1 MSVSPIIAVTMGDP
15 AGIGPEIVAKA
26 WKTLGHSM
34 RIVCVG
40 DCSVLSSTFLQL
52 YDEACVRPIQTVAE
66 ACYEPDVL
74 DVLDL
79 CNVDLRSLVAGQN
92 QAAAGHAAYEY
103 IVTSVELALSSQVGA
118 IVTAPI
124 SKEAMISAGHYYQ
137 GHTEIIAERTKSRVT
152 MMLVSGDFRV
162 SHVSTHLSLKD
173 AISRCKKARILEVIE
188 LTNQATMQLG
198 VRKPRIGVAGLN
210 PHAGEGGIFGDEES
224 KEIQPAIDEA
234 RNKGIDVFPQPIPG
248 DTVFHRMYRKKEFDA
263 VVAQYHDQGHI
274 PTKLL
279 DFFGGVN
286 ITMGS
291 PIVRTSVDHGT
302 AFDIAGKGVA
312 DANSLINALRL
323 AARLACGIQ

>member
-1 MSVSPIIAVTMGDP
+1 MNVSPIIAVTMGDP

-26 WKTLGHSM
+26 WKRLGHGM
-34 RIVCVG
+34 RLVCIG
-40 DCSVLSSTFLQL
+40 DLSVLSNTCLQL
-52 YDEACVRPIQTVAE
+52 FDEACVRPVQTIAE
-66 ACYEPDVL
+66 ARYEPDAL

-79 CNVDLRSLVAGQN
+79 HNVDLHRLVVGQN

-103 IVTSVELALSSQVGA
+103 IVAALDLAVSAQVDA

-124 SKEAMISAGHYYQ
+124 SKEAMISAGHHYH

-173 AISRCKKARILEVIE
+173 AISKCEKARVLEVIE
-188 LTNQATMQLG
+188 LTNQATMRLG
-198 VRKPRIGVAGLN
+198 VDKPRIGVAGLN
-210 PHAGEGGIFGDEES
+210 PHASEGGIFGDEELR
-224 KEIQPAIDEA
+224 EIQPAIDEA
-234 RNKGIDVFPQPIPG
+234 REKGIDVYPQPVPG
-248 DTVFHRMYRKKEFDA
+248 DTVFHRMHYKKEFDA

-291 PIVRTSVDHGT
+291 PIIRTSVDHGT

-312 DANSLINALRL
+312 DENSLINALRL
-323 AARLACGIQ
+323 AAKLASTTD

>member
-52 YDEACVRPIQTVAE
+52 YDKACVRPIQTVAE
-66 ACYEPDVL
+66 AHYEPDVL

-79 CNVDLRSLVAGQN
+79 CNVDLRGLVVGQN

-103 IVTSVELALSSQVGA
+103 IVTSIDLALSSQVDA

-124 SKEAMISAGHYYQ
+124 SKEAMINAGHHYQ
-137 GHTEIIAERTKSRVT
+137 GHTEIIAEKTRSRVT

-173 AISRCKKARILEVIE
+173 AISKCKKARILEVIE

-198 VRKPRIGVAGLN
+198 VTKPRIGVAGLN
-210 PHAGEGGIFGDEES
+210 PHAGEGGIFGDEEI
-224 KEIQPAIDEA
+224 KEIQPAIDKA
-234 RNKGIDVFPQPIPG
+234 RDRGIDVFPQPIPG
-248 DTVFHRMYRKKEFDA
+248 DTVFHRMYHKKEFDA

-291 PIVRTSVDHGT
+291 PIIRTSVDHGT

-312 DANSLINALRL
+312 DANSLVNALRL